1 MNKMKIVIKHIFLR
15 HCMVS
20 VPKEGYTRSVNSQGR
35 KLFYVGELYFEVKS
49 GEIVNTAPMV
59 NTIEG
64 WKKHF

>member
-1 MNKMKIVIKHIFLR
+1 
-15 HCMVS
+15 MVS